1 MKVRMLQ
8 SKTNCQRETAKA
20 QRDKEEDTFW
30 GFFVRG
36 DREDCAGL
44 ADVKI
49 KQFNEGGMGG

>member
-8 SKTNCQRETAKA
+8 SKKFCQRETAKA
-20 QRDKEEDTFW
+20 QRDKEEDKFLV
-30 GFFVRG
+30 FFVRG
-36 DREDCAGL
+36 DGKDRAGL

>member
-20 QRDKEEDTFW
+20 QRDKEEDKFW
-30 GFFVRG
+30 VFFVRG
-36 DREDCAGL
+36 DREDRAGL

>member
-20 QRDKEEDTFW
+20 QRDKEEDKFW

-36 DREDCAGL
+36 DRED
-44 ADVKI
+44 
-49 KQFNEGGMGG
+49 